1 MKDEETF
8 LLHINDNYER
18 LRGRYMKFCHEK
30 QYQWDEDIFS
40 DTIVKC
46 YDTIKRKGRLDDNTP
61 DGIENYFFKSFKIN
75 LQREKQYSRNAKR
88 DLNLTDSLESI
99 YEDYYNNSNITPTEK
114 IRNDSWKDFA
124 TLYIMMAVE
133 QQFDY
138 EHFHLFQLKML
149 CNLTYRELAQKTNSK
164 GVRNKVLA
172 VKQWVKD
179 NISKE
184 QIKRAFD
191 EQYGKML

>member
-88 DLNLTDSLESI
+88 DLNLTDTIEEL
-99 YEDYYNNSNITPTEK
+99 YEDYYNNSNITPNEK

-191 EQYGKML
+191 EQYGKIM